1 MTIIDLPWTK
11 PPIALNDS
19 HGNKWSESKGRRE
32 VRDAARW
39 AIRAAKVQPLTDC
52 WPVKFTLH
60 WLIPDR
66 RIRDADRLAKV
77 AKGCLD
83 ACVDEGLIPADDWRY
98 VTESACRIHAPN
110 GEPAAMWLELGAV
123 A

>member
-1 MTIIDLPWTK
+1 
-11 PPIALNDS
+11 
-19 HGNKWSESKGRRE
+19 
-32 VRDAARW
+32 
-39 AIRAAKVQPLTDC
+39 
-52 WPVKFTLH
+52 VKFTLH

-66 RIRDADRLAKV
+66 RIRYADRLAKV
-77 AKGCLD
+77 DKGCLD
-83 ACVDEGLIPADDWRY
+83 AWVDEGQIPADDWRY